1 MTDEG
6 VLDDRTIGVFRNVER
21 LRLKRA
27 CLRSSRLSASAF
39 RQALCSHHLQEL
51 DASHLRGDITVSD
64 ILQGLSSS
72 KECRQGLQR
81 LTVTGVNLLR
91 APSDT
96 TLRFSALR
104 GLRCL
109 GVAWTQLDHSG
120 LEDICSLPLLE
131 SLDISGTC
139 VTDLAPVLNL
149 RARLRSL
156 SVHGLRGLAMST
168 SALVSVLSS
177 LELLRHL
184 DVSNSRLVTDRDGLV
199 RRLLE
204 QPGILRSLVSLDVSG
219 WRGLS
224 DGTVQAFAEAR
235 RPMCFL
241 GLLATGAGGSDFL
254 SGEGNLKVAGEQT
267 LAQLTEALRRYTE
280 RKSFLQEA
288 LRHLHLLISQ
298 LDIGPHPEILQL
310 VCSAMQKHSDSAS
323 IQLVATACVF
333 NLTSLEL
340 AQEMPLG
347 LLGNVVQQVL
357 AAMKNFPSNE
367 QIQKNCLF
375 SLCSDYILQVLPI
388 NRCET
393 ARQVMMGLSSYDNE
407 TLQRICVAV
416 VSLLVSKLSVEELG
430 QCGAD
435 EIFVK
440 QLLSIVQQRAT
451 VGAVDSVLSFALT
464 TLWNLTDERPYTCLL
479 FLQCEGLE
487 LYMEV
492 LETYVFDPITQ
503 KKVLGLLVNSPLTQA
518 QCDLEAHPAQRMLT
532 KHYTCQTL
540 TLHLP
545 ITYSTPAKHLL
556 YTCQTLTQHLPNT
569 YSTPAKHLLNTCQT
583 PTLHLPNT
591 YSTPAKHLLYTCQ
604 TLTLHLPNTYS
615 TPAKHLF
622 NTCQTLTQH
631 LPNTYSTPAK
641 HLLYTCQT
649 PTQHL
654 PNTYS
659 TPAKHL
665 LYTCQTLTLHL
676 PNTYSTPAKHLLY
689 TCQTPTLH
697 LPNTYSTPAKHLLY
711 TCQTLTLH
719 LPNTYHYTC
728 QTLTLHL
735 PNTYHYTCQTPT
747 QHLSNTHSTP
757 AKHLLYTCQTL
768 SLHLPNT
775 YSTPA
780 KHLLFTCQTLTLH
793 LPNTYSTPAK
803 HLP

>member
-1 MTDEG
+1 MDEDSPLTLADLCLVCVSGNVETLCGVCEDGSLHFHTCPAFPQELSDLLLHTMTDEG

-503 KKVLGLLVNSPLTQA
+503 KKVLGLLNNLAEVEDLRGALLDEELLDYVLSLLHSPGVEVELSYFAGGVLANLASTRGPAWGLTAQLRDTVLDELHSSVLSWTPPDHVMVSYRSFQPFYPLLHHSQA
-518 QCDLEAHPAQRMLT
+518 PGVQLWALWGIQLVCHHDVFQYSRMLT
-532 KHYTCQTL
+532 VEGGLDTIQAL
-540 TLHLP
+540 T
-545 ITYSTPAKHLL
+545 SD
-556 YTCQTLTQHLPNT
+556 PNT
-569 YSTPAKHLLNTCQT
+569 HTDVHQLAVNILTFVEQNG
-583 PTLHLPNT
+583 T
-591 YSTPAKHLLYTCQ
+591 YISPE
-604 TLTLHLPNTYS
+604 
-615 TPAKHLF
+615 F
-622 NTCQTLTQH
+622 
-631 LPNTYSTPAK
+631 
-641 HLLYTCQT
+641 
-649 PTQHL
+649 
-654 PNTYS
+654 
-659 TPAKHL
+659 
-665 LYTCQTLTLHL
+665 
-676 PNTYSTPAKHLLY
+676 
-689 TCQTPTLH
+689 
-697 LPNTYSTPAKHLLY
+697 
-711 TCQTLTLH
+711 
-719 LPNTYHYTC
+719 
-728 QTLTLHL
+728 
-735 PNTYHYTCQTPT
+735 
-747 QHLSNTHSTP
+747 
-757 AKHLLYTCQTL
+757 
-768 SLHLPNT
+768 
-775 YSTPA
+775 
-780 KHLLFTCQTLTLH
+780 
-793 LPNTYSTPAK
+793 
-803 HLP
+803 